1 MYKIAKLNVD
11 DRRAL
16 FRNTAAKM
24 NLNEAIVEK
33 DFWVCI
39 TLEYLFHK
47 CRFKDAFAFKGGT
60 SLSKAWHVIERFSE
74 DIDLILDW
82 RILGYAIKEPWEAR
96 SNKQQDIFNKGANAQ
111 AEQFLGEKLVPLLR
125 HDFTQILGI
134 DADISIDAQEP
145 QTINFNYPRIFDSSA
160 ITQAIR
166 LEIGPLA
173 AWTPTEVTRIVPY
186 SAEQYPNVFT
196 QRSTEILTVLPER
209 TFWEKATILHH
220 EAHRPENS
228 VMPSRYSRHYY
239 DLYRLAH
246 SDVKEKAF
254 LKVALLQKVVDF
266 KKKFYPRG
274 WAKYDE
280 AKPGTFR
287 LNPPAHSKKKLESD
301 YKAMKEMIYG
311 DYPDFETLM
320 QYIKQLENE
329 INDLGPI
336 Q

>member
-1 MYKIAKLNVD
+1 M
-11 DRRAL
+11 
-16 FRNTAAKM
+16 
-24 NLNEAIVEK
+24 
-33 DFWVCI
+33 
-39 TLEYLFHK
+39 
-47 CRFKDAFAFKGGT
+47 
-60 SLSKAWHVIERFSE
+60 
-74 DIDLILDW
+74 
-82 RILGYAIKEPWEAR
+82 
-96 SNKQQDIFNKGANAQ
+96 
-111 AEQFLGEKLVPLLR
+111 
-125 HDFTQILGI
+125 
-134 DADISIDAQEP
+134 
-145 QTINFNYPRIFDSSA
+145 
-160 ITQAIR
+160 
-166 LEIGPLA
+166 
-173 AWTPTEVTRIVPY
+173 
-186 SAEQYPNVFT
+186 
-196 QRSTEILTVLPER
+196 LPER

-301 YKAMKEMIYG
+301 YKTMKEMIYG

-320 QYIKQLENE
+320 QYIEQLENE
-329 INDLGPI
+329 INALWRK
-336 Q
+336 